1 MATCAR
7 ILVLLALAACSFPR
21 PPDVKDP
28 SVTIGGTVHGLWTGA
43 DGVAL
48 RLTANG
54 VDTIY
59 TAPSNG
65 PFSFPVTLV
74 EDDSYVVA
82 VASNPV
88 MHTCQIAA
96 GANGLVPAGGVSSI
110 DVACTGPAV
119 TIALSSPE
127 PWTFDPTQ
135 DVQPTLDA
143 SLLLQ
148 ELSVTVDGPGLIT
161 SAKVTGE
168 PVLLGRSSTPQLL
181 PLGEVTFDVELAAQ
195 GNLSKTYTFTVRRGA
210 RLISQAVYGKASNSG
225 GLFGVNIA
233 VSGDTL
239 AVSATAES
247 SNATG
252 VNGDQANTG
261 AMFSG
266 AVYVFQRIG
275 TIWVQ
280 QAYIKASNTQA
291 LDAFGASVAL
301 SGDTLAVGAS
311 SEDSAATGVNQNQAD
326 NSIEDSGAVYIFQ
339 RIGTAWTQ
347 QAYVKPSDT
356 ESRQQFGGAVALS
369 GGTLAVGAIGETS
382 SATGVDGDQTNR
394 GASRSGAVYV
404 FQRFG
409 PTWTQQAYIK
419 ASNTGQEDLFGSAV
433 ALSNDT
439 LAVGA
444 VSEGSSATGINGDQF
459 NNDAPSSGAVY
470 VFVRTGGSWSQQAY
484 IKGMNTGPGRGF
496 GFGNELAITGDTLA
510 VGASR
515 DSSAATGV
523 NGDPTDNGSA
533 GSGAVYVFQRT
544 ASAWSQQAYIKASNT
559 GRSDLFGT
567 SIALQGDILAVGATQ
582 EASGATGVG
591 GDQTNDGAPRAGA
604 AYVFRRTGTTW
615 TQHAYLKASNTDGG
629 DTFGSSIAVSE
640 HALIVGATHESSGA
654 TGIDGDQQNNGAPDS
669 GAIYVFR

>member
-1 MATCAR
+1 MATCTR
-7 ILVLLALAACSFPR
+7 ILVLLAIAACSFPR

-82 VASNPV
+82 IASNPV

-143 SLLLQ
+143 SVLLQ
-148 ELSVTVDGPGLIT
+148 EISVTVDGPGLIT
-161 SAKVTGE
+161 SAKVAGA

-181 PLGEVTFDVELAAQ
+181 PLGEVTFDVDLAAQ

-210 RLISQAVYGKASNSG
+210 RLISQAVYGKASNG
-225 GLFGVNIA
+225 GGIFGVEISL
-233 VSGDTL
+233 SGDTL
-239 AVSATAES
+239 AVGATAEN

-252 VNGDQANTG
+252 INGDQRNTG
-261 AMFSG
+261 APRSG
-266 AVYVFQRIG
+266 AVYVFQRTG
-275 TIWVQ
+275 TTWVQ

-291 LDAFGASVAL
+291 GDFFGGTVAL
-301 SGDTLAVGAS
+301 SGDTLVVGALG
-311 SEDSAATGVNQNQAD
+311 EDSAAIGINQNQAD
-326 NSIEDSGAVYIFQ
+326 NTSQDSGAVYIFQ
-339 RIGTAWTQ
+339 RIGTNWAQ

-356 ESRQQFGGAVALS
+356 ETRQGFGGAIAFS
-369 GGTLAVGAIGETS
+369 GGTLAVGAIGDSS
-382 SATGVDGDQTNR
+382 SATGVGGDPTNQ

-404 FQRFG
+404 FQRNG
-409 PTWTQQAYIK
+409 TSWIQQAYIK
-419 ASNTGQEDLFGSAV
+419 ASNTGQDDLFGDAV
-433 ALSNDT
+433 ALSGDT

-444 VSEGSSATGINGDQF
+444 TSESSSATGINGDQF
-459 NNDAPSSGAVY
+459 NNDAPTSGAVY
-470 VFVRTGGSWSQQAY
+470 VFTRTGE
-484 IKGMNTGPGRGF
+484 T
-496 GFGNELAITGDTLA
+496 
-510 VGASR
+510 
-515 DSSAATGV
+515 
-523 NGDPTDNGSA
+523 
-533 GSGAVYVFQRT
+533 
-544 ASAWSQQAYIKASNT
+544 WSQQAYIKAANT
-559 GRSDLFGT
+559 GPARGFGFGAELAVTGDTLVVGAGDNSAATGVNGNPMESGPQGSGAVYIFQRSASVWTQQAYIKASNPGIRDRFGG
-567 SIALQGDILAVGATQ
+567 SVALHGDILAVGAPQ
-582 EASGATGVG
+582 ESSNATGIG
-591 GDQTNDGAPRAGA
+591 GDQTNDDMLDAGA
-604 AYVFRRTGTTW
+604 VYVFRRTGTTW
-615 TQHAYLKASNTDGG
+615 AQQAYVKASNPGRR
-629 DTFGSSIAVSE
+629 DTFGFSVAVSE
-640 HALIVGATHESSGA
+640 TMLVVSAPHEESSAVGF
-654 TGIDGDQQNNGAPDS
+654 DGDQQDNSAPQS